1 MRFGF
6 IIGFLIGAG
15 IASVISL
22 AESEDAQANGDAT
35 DAGLLDRVRTQ
46 AQEAREEARK
56 AAAEKE
62 AEMQREWEALRHAKD
77 QT

>member
-15 IASVISL
+15 IATFISL
-22 AESEDAQANGDAT
+22 AESEDAALATSDAS
-35 DAGLLDRVRTQ
+35 DAGLLDRVRSQ
-46 AQEAREEARK
+46 AIEAREEGRK

-62 AEMQREWEALRHAKD
+62 AEMQRAWEESRRAKE
-77 QT
+77 